1 MEYVVIETGGKQ
13 YRVNVGDVIEVDNL
27 GVENGAIS
35 FDKVLLHV
43 SGGDVEIGKPYLS
56 GVSVSGTVVAGV
68 KGKKI
73 RVARFTAKSRH
84 RKVTGF
90 RASLS
95 QVKIDGI
102 VKSSGKAPVQSK
114 ASK

>member
-13 YRVNVGDVIEVDNL
+13 YRVNVGDVIEVDRL
-27 GVENGAIS
+27 DVENGAIS

-43 SGGDVEIGKPYLS
+43 NGGDVQIGKPYLN
-56 GVSVSGTVVAGV
+56 GVSVTGTVVASK
-68 KGKKI
+68 KGKKV
-73 RVARFTAKSRH
+73 RVSRFTAKSRH
-84 RKVTGF
+84 RKVIGF

-95 QVKIDGI
+95 QVKIEGI
-102 VKSSGKAPVQSK
+102 SKSSKEAK